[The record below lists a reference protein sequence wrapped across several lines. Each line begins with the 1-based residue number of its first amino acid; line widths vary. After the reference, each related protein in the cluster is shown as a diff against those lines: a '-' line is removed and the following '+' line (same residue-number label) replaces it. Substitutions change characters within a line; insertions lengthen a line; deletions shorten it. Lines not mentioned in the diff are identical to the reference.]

1 MVIGMTEDDNERSPG
16 ISEGDRQRIQA
27 AALSGRPGD
36 LIPED
41 SPAGPGRSRSETT
54 EKAKSGIG
62 PDADAPTPTRE
73 RVLNTGEYE
82 RLLIGA
88 SRLGGDEGLEAWSAF
103 VVMGRLGLRAGELT
117 HFDASWVDVR
127 QRILKIP
134 AREPCT
140 NGRNNGICGS
150 CKQAIRQRQQNG
162 DDREF
167 ETIAAEYWQPK
178 TQAAVRDIPFEWS
191 GRVQEAIS
199 MLIDLHG
206 GWPYSQSTLQRRM
219 TDALDAAPGIGEDI
233 TSLHGLRG
241 TAASYH
247 AGNGVQ
253 KEALKQMMG
262 WRSDRTPAKYLRI
275 DGQQTRRALAEVYG

>member
-1 MVIGMTEDDNERSPG
+1 MSDSSERAAGLSED
-16 ISEGDRQRIQA
+16 DRQRIQA
-27 AALSGRPGD
+27 AALSGQPGD
-36 LIPED
+36 LIPEETTT
-41 SPAGPGRSRSETT
+41 GPGRSRSKTT
-54 EKAKSGIG
+54 KTSTSRIG
-62 PDADAPTPTRE
+62 PDAETPTPTRE
-73 RVLNTGEYE
+73 QVLNTGEFE

-88 SRLGGDEGLEAWSAF
+88 SRLGADKGLEAWAAF

-117 HFDASWVDVR
+117 HFDASWVDVH
-127 QRILKIP
+127 QRILTIP
-134 AREPCT
+134 ARELCT
-140 NGRNNGICGS
+140 NGRSGDVCGS

-191 GRVQEAIS
+191 GRVREAIAI
-199 MLIDLHG
+199 LIDLHG
-206 GWPYSQSTLQRRM
+206 RWPYSQSTLQRRLN
-219 TDALDAAPGIGEDI
+219 DALGAAPGLGEDV

-247 AGNGVQ
+247 AGNGVK

-262 WRSDRTPAKYLRI
+262 WRSDRTPAKYLSI